1 MLDQI
6 DLEQRLT
13 KSEYHSR
20 MEQLGIRL
28 GVLHR
33 RLHELEIPAVIV
45 FEGWDAAGRGTL
57 INDLILRLDPRG
69 FKVFANGICHEE
81 AQRRPFLWRYW
92 NTTPPAG
99 RLMIYDQSWYG
110 AVLSD
115 RIDGVTKAAAVPRLF
130 EEIVSFERQLTDSGC
145 IMIKFFLHIAKK
157 EQKKRFEELEND
169 PATSWRVGE
178 VEWKR
183 HRKYQDYAQI
193 MEEVLNR
200 TDTENCAWTP
210 VAATDRRFAAVQ
222 ICDTV
227 ATVLEQ
233 RIKQVENA
241 VRSKPEIMTAPQAT
255 SQVSVLD
262 KIDLSK
268 ARNPDDYE
276 AEMDHWGRKLHELHY
291 ITYKKKI
298 PLLVLFEGWD
308 AAGKGGAIK
317 RLVQNFDPRGYE
329 VNPIS
334 APNDTERSHHY
345 LWRFWQSVPAAGRI
359 GIFDRT
365 WYGRVLVE
373 RVEGFCQ
380 ESDWRRAYRE
390 INEFEEQLAGF
401 GAIIVKF
408 WLHIDK
414 EEQLRRFK
422 DRTDNPDKQWKITSE
437 DWRNRDKWDAY
448 KSAVDEMLFRTSS
461 RRAPWTVVEANSK
474 EYARCKVLRTVA
486 EAMEQAL

>member
-81 AQRRPFLWRYW
+81 AQRRPFLWRDW

-115 RIDGVTKAAAVPRLF
+115 RIDGVTKTAAVPRLY

-210 VAATDRRFAAVQ
+210 VAATDRRFAAVK

-241 VRSKPEIMTAPQAT
+241 VRSKPEIMAAPQAT

-268 ARNPDDYE
+268 VRNPDDYE

-291 ITYKKKI
+291 ITYK
-298 PLLVLFEGWD
+298 
-308 AAGKGGAIK
+308 
-317 RLVQNFDPRGYE
+317 
-329 VNPIS
+329 
-334 APNDTERSHHY
+334 
-345 LWRFWQSVPAAGRI
+345 
-359 GIFDRT
+359 
-365 WYGRVLVE
+365 
-373 RVEGFCQ
+373 
-380 ESDWRRAYRE
+380 
-390 INEFEEQLAGF
+390 
-401 GAIIVKF
+401 
-408 WLHIDK
+408 
-414 EEQLRRFK
+414 
-422 DRTDNPDKQWKITSE
+422 
-437 DWRNRDKWDAY
+437 
-448 KSAVDEMLFRTSS
+448 
-461 RRAPWTVVEANSK
+461 
-474 EYARCKVLRTVA
+474 
-486 EAMEQAL
+486 